1 MSKGRFFGVLIP
13 NLDEFFGSHPSGGLH
28 RGGRGGEEEDFI
40 FPPISS
46 RDMSRGRFFGM
57 LISNLEEF
65 FGSHPPG
72 GVHGGGRGGGKR
84 RIFFLP
90 ISS

>member
-1 MSKGRFFGVLIP
+1 
-13 NLDEFFGSHPSGGLH
+13 
-28 RGGRGGEEEDFI
+28 
-40 FPPISS
+40 
-46 RDMSRGRFFGM
+46 MSRGRFFEM

-84 RIFFLP
+84 RIFFFTNIIIGYTDRRSKKYNPWSEEEHKLD
-90 ISS
+90 